1 MENKSTVVPVS
12 VQSYISL
19 PKEMWNSVMTIENS
33 PIRHI
38 QKLDPMAAHAIFQ
51 ILAYMW
57 SAIFALYIGSIY
69 AFGIS
74 GAFHSLIIGG
84 IFITGMSYKEAE
96 KRSINPTD
104 GYNGRMRGGEHE

>member
-1 MENKSTVVPVS
+1 MENKSKVVPVS

-19 PKEMWNSVMTIENS
+19 PKEMWNSVMTIEDS

-69 AFGIS
+69 VFGIS
-74 GAFHSLIIGG
+74 GAPV
-84 IFITGMSYKEAE
+84 SYTHLTL
-96 KRSINPTD
+96 PTTP
-104 GYNGRMRGGEHE
+104 YV

>member
-1 MENKSTVVPVS
+1 MSYKSKVVPVS
-12 VQSYISL
+12 IFSYFSIAREAWDSI
-19 PKEMWNSVMTIENS
+19 MTIDNS

-38 QKLDPMAAHAIFQ
+38 KRLDPMAAHAIFQ

-74 GAFHSLIIGG
+74 GAFHSLLIGG
-84 IFITGMSYKEAE
+84 IFITAASYKQAE
-96 KRSINPTD
+96 KRSLNPRD
-104 GYNGRMRGGEHE
+104 GYNGRMAGGEHE